1 MHLRPPLKQ
10 KHGQNMLLER
20 CKRTKKLSNSI
31 PPLLIFLIEVW
42 AVITLAIIWFIFAH
56 DLSWGFYIN
65 SCLMTSGYLDLRLS
79 TWMSQRTVVAQM
91 SAESIA
97 NKLLVLL
104 RGDGHQLSVLGCGLN
119 HSILIGISK
128 LENRFSLAAM
138 IRTAVGSE
146 VWQMCNLL
154 TSETNSSWTLHVFQL
169 SNLTARM

>member
-1 MHLRPPLKQ
+1 
-10 KHGQNMLLER
+10 
-20 CKRTKKLSNSI
+20 
-31 PPLLIFLIEVW
+31 
-42 AVITLAIIWFIFAH
+42 
-56 DLSWGFYIN
+56 
-65 SCLMTSGYLDLRLS
+65 
-79 TWMSQRTVVAQM
+79 MSQRTVVAQM

-146 VWQMCNLL
+146 V
-154 TSETNSSWTLHVFQL
+154 
-169 SNLTARM
+169 